1 MTEHK
6 ATPEQW
12 GHVEEYGISLVE
24 RVAAAITEACPN
36 YGDASPQEARAAI
49 RVIAVWLYSGTDVI
63 HGPHCARL
71 LEDELKKPS

>member
-12 GHVEEYGISLVE
+12 GHVEEYGISLLE

-49 RVIAVWLYSGTDVI
+49 NEVAMWLRERDVEIAGDLQREI
-63 HGPHCARL
+63 
-71 LEDELKKPS
+71 KQQPS